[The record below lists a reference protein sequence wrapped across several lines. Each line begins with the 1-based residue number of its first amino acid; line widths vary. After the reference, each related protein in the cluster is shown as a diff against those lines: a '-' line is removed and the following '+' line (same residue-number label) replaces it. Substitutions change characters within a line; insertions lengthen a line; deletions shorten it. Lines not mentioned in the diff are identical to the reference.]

1 MSVPTPST
9 RVVVPLDG
17 SEFSTRA
24 IPAAAVVVAAR
35 TGITL
40 VAVATDDHEAASLSH
55 HMHEANTLLPAG
67 TDVTEELIVDAD
79 PVAALLQIASD
90 PSRVLF
96 LASHDRMPPAAAI
109 LGSVGSHVIE
119 RASRPLFVVG
129 PAATA
134 ITPGNDV
141 AVALDGRHDPEPLL
155 AAAVRWA
162 TLFDAPL
169 RLVTV
174 YEPVPSDI
182 REPEHFTRRRG
193 PSTDPDLYLQ
203 QVRARLEEH
212 APRGVELASV
222 PDPVSVAAGLSDH
235 LTERPALVL
244 VAGGEHHRNV
254 FAPGV
259 LRVLLRTLVGPVLL
273 VPRPAAHA
281 TTVLDTAE
289 ADVERTE
296 A

>member
-24 IPAAAVVVAAR
+24 IPAAAVVARAAR

-40 VAVATDDHEAASLSH
+40 VGVATDDHEAASLSQH
-55 HMHEANTLLPAG
+55 LHEANTLLPAG

-79 PVAALLQIASD
+79 PVAALLQIADD

-109 LGSVGSHVIE
+109 LGSVGSRVIE

-129 PAATA
+129 PAAAA

-155 AAAVRWA
+155 AAAVGWA

-174 YEPVPSDI
+174 YEPVPADI
-182 REPEHFTRRRG
+182 RDPEHYTRRRG

-203 QVRARLEEH
+203 QVRARLEEN
-212 APRGVELASV
+212 APRGVELASI

-235 LTERPALVL
+235 LAERPALVL

-259 LRVLLRTLVGPVLL
+259 IRVLLRTLVVPVLL
-273 VPRPAAHA
+273 VPVPAAHA
-281 TTVLDTAE
+281 TAVDTAE
-289 ADVERTE
+289 ADVEGTE
-296 A
+296 S